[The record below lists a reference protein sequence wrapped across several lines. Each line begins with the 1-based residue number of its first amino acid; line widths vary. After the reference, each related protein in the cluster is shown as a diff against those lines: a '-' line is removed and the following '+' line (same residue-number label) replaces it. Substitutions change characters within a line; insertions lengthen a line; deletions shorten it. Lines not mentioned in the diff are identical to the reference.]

1 MFQIKLTRIIVDE
14 AKSIYTKIYHIPK
27 VVHNGN
33 SCMTKAISTFENPCT
48 EDRLACRL
56 GTVAALGSDS
66 VLSST

>member
-1 MFQIKLTRIIVDE
+1 MFQIKLARIILGE
-14 AKSIYTKIYHIPK
+14 AKFLYSKTYHIPK

-33 SCMTKAISTFENPCT
+33 SYMTKAISTFENPCK

-66 VLSST
+66 ALSST